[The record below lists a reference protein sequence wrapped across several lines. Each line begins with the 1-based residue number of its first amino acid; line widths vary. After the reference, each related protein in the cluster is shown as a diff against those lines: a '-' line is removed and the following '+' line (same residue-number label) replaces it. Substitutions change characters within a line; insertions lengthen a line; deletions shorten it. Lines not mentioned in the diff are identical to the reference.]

1 MNRTPR
7 TRMGAGLMRII
18 YTLIIIMIPTL
29 IVAQGRDAWR
39 CTSIDLNGY
48 SWNGSTWERQSFET
62 RSWRFT
68 FAGNE
73 SRQTINGQQV
83 DFNCNNDETIKQCS
97 YHGLYFIFNT
107 DTGRGALADVF
118 GVAIN
123 PEENRQAFVELVQ
136 CTRN

>member
-1 MNRTPR
+1 
-7 TRMGAGLMRII
+7 MGASLMRII

-73 SRQTINGQQV
+73 SRQTI
-83 DFNCNNDETIKQCS
+83 KQCS

>member
-1 MNRTPR
+1 
-7 TRMGAGLMRII
+7 MGASLMRII

-83 DFNCNNDETIKQCS
+83 GFNCNTDETIKQCS